1 MSGNVKIPSIW
12 DGTGLSLVII
22 LSLLTIFIIL
32 SLDIGTVNL
41 QDKFFEPA
49 SAQGFNNTRSGIQ
62 NETAES
68 TTIPADRS
76 LMVKLLADNLE
87 NRLNKSAAILEITGE
102 LPQVKNVSYASSIS
116 SELHGIPKD
125 LDIAKRKVAHD
136 ILASD
141 KDLQLIFFLMPNGD
155 MYMEEPYSR
164 QQNLTGNNFAF
175 REYYKGAIST
185 GDTYLGNVVISA
197 SSGLPQ
203 PYIAVPLYSSSA
215 SDNNGNRNN
224 SNNNNNNLTLLGI
237 WSGGLN
243 LTVFSETLQS
253 LNLTNGE
260 RIVYVD
266 QNGQKVADS
275 NKQSSFRTNQNESF
289 ANLQA
294 FNNALQEQK
303 PGSVVEMINGIR
315 MLVFYEPVQFHSTTW
330 AVLLLSPYNFVNDNI
345 IINSTAIQKTT
356 IAARE
361 RRRRIK
367 DWYVNMLLGSG
378 NYNESWFI
386 FY

>member
-1 MSGNVKIPSIW
+1 MKLVVFIRA
-12 DGTGLSLVII
+12 LVIT
-22 LSLLTIFIIL
+22 LSLLTISIIL
-32 SLDIGTVNL
+32 LLDVGTVNL

-49 SAQGFNNTRSGIQ
+49 NAQGLNNITRSEIQ
-62 NETAES
+62 NGTAES
-68 TTIPADRS
+68 AMTTDRS
-76 LMVKLLADNLE
+76 ILVKLLAENLE

-136 ILASD
+136 ILTSD

-175 REYYKGAIST
+175 RDYYKGAINI

-203 PYIAVPLYSSSA
+203 SNIAVPLYSSSI
-215 SDNNGNRNN
+215 DNNGNKNN
-224 SNNNNNNLTLLGI
+224 TNNMTLLGI

-243 LTVFSETLQS
+243 LTEFSETLRS
-253 LNLTNGE
+253 LDLTDGE
-260 RIVYVD
+260 RIVFVD
-266 QNGQKVADS
+266 QNGQEVADS
-275 NKQSSFRTNQNESF
+275 SKQIFRTNQNESF

-294 FNNALQEQK
+294 FNVALQEQK
-303 PGSVVEMINGIR
+303 PGSVIETINGTR
-315 MLVFYEPVQFHSTTW
+315 MLVLYELVQFPSTTW
-330 AVLLLSPYNFVNDNI
+330 DVLLLKP
-345 IINSTAIQKTT
+345 
-356 IAARE
+356 
-361 RRRRIK
+361 
-367 DWYVNMLLGSG
+367 L
-378 NYNESWFI
+378 
-386 FY
+386 

>member
-1 MSGNVKIPSIW
+1 MKLVVFIRA
-12 DGTGLSLVII
+12 LVIT
-22 LSLLTIFIIL
+22 LSLLTISIIL
-32 SLDIGTVNL
+32 LLDIGTVNL

-49 SAQGFNNTRSGIQ
+49 NAQGLNNITRSEIQ
-62 NETAES
+62 NGTAES
-68 TTIPADRS
+68 AMTTDRS
-76 LMVKLLADNLE
+76 ILVKLLAENLE

-136 ILASD
+136 ILATD

-175 REYYKGAIST
+175 RDYYKGAINI

-203 PYIAVPLYSSSA
+203 SNIAVPLYSSSI
-215 SDNNGNRNN
+215 DNNGNKNN
-224 SNNNNNNLTLLGI
+224 TNNMTLLGI

-243 LTVFSETLQS
+243 LTEFSETLRS
-253 LNLTNGE
+253 LNLTDGE

-266 QNGQKVADS
+266 QNGQEVADS
-275 NKQSSFRTNQNESF
+275 SKQIFRTNQNESF

-294 FNNALQEQK
+294 FNVALQEQK
-303 PGSVVEMINGIR
+303 PGSVIETINGTR
-315 MLVFYEPVQFHSTTW
+315 MLVLYELVQFPSTTW
-330 AVLLLSPYNFVNDNI
+330 VVLLLKPS
-345 IINSTAIQKTT
+345 
-356 IAARE
+356 
-361 RRRRIK
+361 
-367 DWYVNMLLGSG
+367 
-378 NYNESWFI
+378 
-386 FY
+386 

>member
-1 MSGNVKIPSIW
+1 M
-12 DGTGLSLVII
+12 SLVIT
-22 LSLLTIFIIL
+22 LCLLTIFIIL
-32 SLDIGTVNL
+32 SLDIGTVNI
-41 QDKFFEPA
+41 QDKFFETA
-49 SAQGFNNTRSGIQ
+49 SAQVFNNTKSVIQ
-62 NETAES
+62 NKTAES
-68 TTIPADRS
+68 TIPADRS
-76 LMVKLLADNLE
+76 LLVKLLADDLE

-136 ILASD
+136 ILATD

-164 QQNLTGNNFAF
+164 QQNLTGNNFAY
-175 REYYKGAIST
+175 RDYYKGAVST

-203 PYIAVPLYSSSA
+203 SNIAVPLYSSA
-215 SDNNGNRNN
+215 SDRNANRNN
-224 SNNNNNNLTLLGI
+224 TNNMTLLGL

-243 LTVFSETLQS
+243 LTEFSKTLQS
-253 LNLTNGE
+253 LNLTDGE

-275 NKQSSFRTNQNESF
+275 NKQSFRTNQNESF

-303 PGSVVEMINGIR
+303 PGSVMEMINGTR

-330 AVLLLSPYNFVNDNI
+330 AVLLLTP
-345 IINSTAIQKTT
+345 
-356 IAARE
+356 
-361 RRRRIK
+361 
-367 DWYVNMLLGSG
+367 L
-378 NYNESWFI
+378 
-386 FY
+386 

>member
-1 MSGNVKIPSIW
+1 MSRNTKIPHICH
-12 DGTGLSLVII
+12 GNGLSLVIT

-41 QDKFFEPA
+41 QYKFLESA
-49 SAQGFNNTRSGIQ
+49 SAQGLNNPISGIQ
-62 NETAES
+62 NKTAES
-68 TTIPADRS
+68 TIPADRS
-76 LMVKLLADNLE
+76 LLLKLLADNLE
-87 NRLNKSAAILEITGE
+87 NRLNKSAVILEITGE
-102 LPQVKNVSYASSIS
+102 SPQVKNASYASSIS
-116 SELHGIPKD
+116 TELHGIPKD

-141 KDLQLIFFLMPNGD
+141 KDLQVISFLMSNGEV
-155 MYMEEPYSR
+155 YMVEPYSR

-185 GDTYLGNVVISA
+185 GDTYLGNVFMSA

-203 PYIAVPLYSSSA
+203 SIIAVPLYYSA

-224 SNNNNNNLTLLGI
+224 NSNNMTLLGL

-243 LTVFSETLQS
+243 LTEFSETLQS
-253 LNLTNGE
+253 LNLTDGE
-260 RIVYVD
+260 RIVYLD

-275 NKQSSFRTNQNESF
+275 SKQSFRIDQNESL

-294 FNNALQEQK
+294 FNNALQKQK
-303 PGSVVEMINGIR
+303 PGSVMEMINGTR

-330 AVLLLSPYNFVNDNI
+330 AVLLLKP
-345 IINSTAIQKTT
+345 
-356 IAARE
+356 
-361 RRRRIK
+361 
-367 DWYVNMLLGSG
+367 L
-378 NYNESWFI
+378 
-386 FY
+386 

>member
-1 MSGNVKIPSIW
+1 MTWHDN
-12 DGTGLSLVII
+12 GLSLVIT
-22 LSLLTIFIIL
+22 LCLLTIFIIL

-49 SAQGFNNTRSGIQ
+49 SAQGPNNTGSGIQ
-62 NETAES
+62 NKAAES
-68 TTIPADRS
+68 AMIADRS
-76 LMVKLLADNLE
+76 LLVKLLSDNLE
-87 NRLNKSAAILEITGE
+87 NRLNKSAVILEITGD
-102 LPQVKNVSYASSIS
+102 LPQVKNVSFANSIS

-164 QQNLTGNNFAF
+164 QQNLTRNNFAY
-175 REYYKGAIST
+175 RDYYKGAVST
-185 GDTYLGNVVISA
+185 GDTYLGNVVIST

-203 PYIAVPLYSSSA
+203 SNIAVPLYSSA
-215 SDNNGNRNN
+215 IDNNGNRNN
-224 SNNNNNNLTLLGI
+224 MTLLGI

-243 LTVFSETLQS
+243 LTEFSESLQS
-253 LNLTNGE
+253 LNLTDGT

-275 NKQSSFRTNQNESF
+275 NKQLFRTNQNESF

-303 PGSVVEMINGIR
+303 PGSVTEIINGTR
-315 MLVFYEPVQFHSTTW
+315 MLVFYEPVQFHSNTW
-330 AVLLLSPYNFVNDNI
+330 AVLLLKP
-345 IINSTAIQKTT
+345 
-356 IAARE
+356 
-361 RRRRIK
+361 
-367 DWYVNMLLGSG
+367 L
-378 NYNESWFI
+378 
-386 FY
+386 

>member
-1 MSGNVKIPSIW
+1 MFKG
-12 DGTGLSLVII
+12 SLVM
-22 LSLLTIFIIL
+22 LSLLTMFIIL
-32 SLDIGTVNL
+32 SLDTSIINL
-41 QDKFFEPA
+41 QDKFFEPV
-49 SAQGFNNTRSGIQ
+49 SAQGFNNTRSRIQ

-68 TTIPADRS
+68 TTPPTDRT
-76 LMVKLLADNLE
+76 LIVKLLADNLE
-87 NRLNKSAAILEITGE
+87 NRINKSAAILEITGE
-102 LPQVKNVSYASSIS
+102 LPQVKNVSYANSIS

-125 LDIAKRKVAHD
+125 LDIAKRKVAQD
-136 ILASD
+136 ILATD

-175 REYYKGAIST
+175 RDYYKGAVSS

-203 PYIAVPLYSSSA
+203 SNIAVPVYDSA
-215 SDNNGNRNN
+215 SNNNGNKSN
-224 SNNNNNNLTLLGI
+224 SLLGV

-266 QNGQKVADS
+266 QHGLKVADS
-275 NKQSSFRTNQNESF
+275 NKQSFKTNQNESF

-294 FNNALQEQK
+294 FNNVLQEQK
-303 PGSVVEMINGIR
+303 PGSAIEMINGIR

-330 AVLLLSPYNFVNDNI
+330 AVLLLKP
-345 IINSTAIQKTT
+345 A
-356 IAARE
+356 
-361 RRRRIK
+361 
-367 DWYVNMLLGSG
+367 
-378 NYNESWFI
+378 
-386 FY
+386 